1 MKARRIISVLMA
13 LILLMTSLACLS
25 TIPTTAAEATHGYV
39 TDGLVSLYSGTRNQD
54 GGHNASATVWQDIVG
69 DNDLDVTGSE
79 FNDLGLFMSAD
90 DHHNFPQAIVNLVN
104 GQEFTVELFF
114 DNFTSVGSAY
124 NTFLNSK
131 NDNFALYR
139 EVGADQIVFKFAANP
154 GAERPRV
161 NNALARLKNGLIS
174 VTYKVGG
181 SCRIYMDG
189 ILCAEVPCNKAMG
202 ANDLFIGLAMD
213 VKAYETTYRSMRFY
227 NRELSEAEVAANAI
241 ADGFTLYET
250 FETPYVDIAQPKT
263 NIAGDIAMVR
273 EIDTAAELELVSN
286 LKTPPA
292 AVIVNVDSGLNIR
305 ANDGSQICTV
315 DELIRKLEFKI
326 FPVFRVSDSDTITK
340 LSAFLSTVN
349 FLDVMFISRDP
360 ALISEANR
368 KFSVG
373 RGVIDYTDKYKDKT
387 SLTAEECMAIR
398 AEMKI
403 NNAYVALLPAALCHK
418 DTVQYLYDRQVAV
431 WCATTAEPTVE
442 EQYDALLSGAV
453 GVVSDFTNDLLEI
466 ACALPENTMTRLPLN
481 IGHRGIVSLAPE
493 NTIEGYLLAVEKG
506 VDVVEID
513 VYMTKDKQLVVFHD
527 ETTGRLWNQNLTITS
542 STLDEQQALSLNAST
557 AAQYPDFKDVRIPSF
572 EECLQTLKDVDVQL
586 FVEIKTADYSI
597 PAAVRDLI
605 KKYDLEDRCSVIT
618 FSGAQLQKM
627 AEVWPEMSG
636 GVLRL
641 ESYDGITNDAPEAG
655 LIQAF
660 GVIGPLGGTLNP
672 QHLTQMKGNVI
683 RESLLR
689 GVLVY
694 PYSYI
699 NNGYAEPFA
708 WGYSGLTGDNPE
720 VMGTYGK
727 TLTVENLPD
736 GTTIQAGER
745 LKLDV
750 LLTQYNGQNKK
761 VSSGNKGLSM
771 LVISGEEGASLI
783 QPSWELTFENAGEY
797 QLAITYTE
805 KISSARVTY
814 VSDVITVKVTPGEQE
829 TEIPTEE
836 ITEPVEI
843 PTEAPTTEVTEAP
856 SEEQTDALAEGKTDA
871 PESTT
876 KGEEQ
881 SDKGCG
887 SLVAGSAVVIMAV
900 AAAFV
905 LKKKEN

>member
-1 MKARRIISVLMA
+1 MPTRKIISLLA
-13 LILLMTSLACLS
+13 LVSLLLTSLTCFGAL
-25 TIPTTAAEATHGYV
+25 PTNAAEATHGYI
-39 TDGLVSLYSGTRNQD
+39 TDGLVSLYSGTQNQD
-54 GGHNASATVWQDIVG
+54 SGHDASATVWQDIVG

-79 FNDLGLFMSAD
+79 FNELGLFMSRD
-90 DHHNFPQAIVNLVN
+90 DKHLFPEAIVDLVN
-104 GQEFTVELFF
+104 SQEFTVELLFN
-114 DNFTSVGSAY
+114 DFTSVGSAY
-124 NTFLNSK
+124 NTFLNSS

-154 GAERPRV
+154 GNERPRV

-189 ILCAEVPCNKAMG
+189 VLCAEVPCNKTMG
-202 ANDLFIGLAMD
+202 ANNLFIGLAMD

-227 NRELSEAEVAANAI
+227 NRELTEAEVAANAT

-250 FETPYVDIAQPKT
+250 LETPYVDIAQPKT
-263 NIAGDIAMVR
+263 NVAGDIAMVR
-273 EIDTAAELELVSN
+273 EVGTAAELELISN
-286 LKTPPA
+286 MATPPA

-305 ANDGSQICTV
+305 ANDDSQICTV
-315 DELIRKLEFKI
+315 DELIQKLEFRI
-326 FPVFRVSDSDTITK
+326 FPVFRVSDADTITK

-349 FLDVMFISRDP
+349 FLDVMFISKDP
-360 ALISEANR
+360 ALISEANQ
-368 KFSVG
+368 KFAVG
-373 RGVIDYTDKYKDKT
+373 RGVIDYTEKYANKA

-403 NNAYVALLPAALCHK
+403 NNAYVALLPAALCDR

-431 WCATTAEPTVE
+431 WCGINAEPTTE
-442 EQYDALLSGAV
+442 EQYAALLSGAI
-453 GVVSDFTNDLLEI
+453 GVVSDATNDLLEI

-493 NTIEGYLLAVEKG
+493 NTIAGYLLAAEKG

-527 ETTGRLWNQNLTITS
+527 ETTGRLWNKDLTITS
-542 STLDEQQALSLNAST
+542 STPAELQALSLNDAT
-557 AAQYPDFKDVRIPSF
+557 AKQYPEFKDVKIPSF
-572 EECLQTLKDVDVQL
+572 EECLKALKDVDVQM

-597 PAAVRDLI
+597 PAAVRDLV
-605 KKYDLEDRCSVIT
+605 KKYNMEDRCSVIT

-636 GVLRL
+636 GLLRL

-672 QHLTQMKGNVI
+672 QHLTQMKDNVI

-694 PYSYI
+694 PYSYA
-699 NNGYAEPFA
+699 NNGYRQAFA
-708 WGYSGLTGDNPE
+708 WGYSGLTGDTPE
-720 VMGTYGK
+720 VMGAYGK

-745 LKLDV
+745 FKVDV
-750 LLTQYNGQNKK
+750 MLTQYNGQKRK
-761 VSSGNKGLSM
+761 VSTSGTGLSM
-771 LVISGEEGASLI
+771 RVISGEKGASLI
-783 QPSWELTFENAGEY
+783 QPNWELAFNTEGEY
-797 QLAITYTE
+797 KIVITYTE
-805 KISSARVTY
+805 KIGSYRVTH
-814 VSDVITVKVTPGEQE
+814 VSDVITVNVTPAEQE
-829 TEIPTEE
+829 SEITTDAPTEPVVTE
-836 ITEPVEI
+836 PVGTEPVGTEPVED
-843 PTEAPTTEVTEAP
+843 PTETPSDEATQAKTETPTEPEAN
-856 SEEQTDALAEGKTDA
+856 GN
-871 PESTT
+871 
-876 KGEEQ
+876 G
-881 SDKGCG
+881 GCA
-887 SLVAGSAVVIMAV
+887 SAMMASAVVIMTM
-900 AAAFV
+900 AAAVV
-905 LKKKEN
+905 LKKKN